1 MSSVACCKSDF
12 ATSVA
17 IEFNL
22 GVGLRIGLGLGV
34 VVRMRM
40 LEGARAGR
48 GGKGTPLNFLCLILR
63 HDMLCALLLKRKL
76 QVFNV
81 RFLYG

>member
-12 ATSVA
+12 AISVA

-22 GVGLRIGLGLGV
+22 GIGLRIGLGLGV

-40 LEGARAGR
+40 LDGARAGR
-48 GGKGTPLNFLCLILR
+48 GGEGYTLDFSLSHIAPR
-63 HDMLCALLLKRKL
+63 YA
-76 QVFNV
+76 V
-81 RFLYG
+81 RVAAEA

>member
-40 LEGARAGR
+40 LEGY
-48 GGKGTPLNFLCLILR
+48 TL
-63 HDMLCALLLKRKL
+63 
-76 QVFNV
+76 VFSLSHIAPRYAV
-81 RFLYG
+81 RVAAEA